1 MNLGKMQLMD
11 PNKMNYEDSIDI
23 IREELHK
30 TRKSFIKIGWYLKHI
45 EEKQMHLENGYSTI
59 YDLAFDKFNITET
72 TATRFIRLCEN
83 FSVGNNSPEL
93 DDKYEDFNVS
103 QLFEMLPMQKEERE
117 LIGPDMTVKEIR
129 EVKKS
134 LKEKNAT
141 SHEKESSN
149 QEDVIPGQ
157 TSIQDFPQY
166 LPEQS
171 KEESKFHAT
180 SHEEKFSCPSNVSS
194 CTRQQWGTDAAEQE
208 EGRKECNKCWEHHK
222 KFQTVLIDG
231 ETSLQDIELDDAD
244 QEGELKENQII
255 DGSFRKLESN
265 KMGESMQVQTTNIAL
280 LEEKTVQNSLPIL
293 KNTEERKLW
302 LADYKS
308 WGLWYRDEN
317 IDVNYYKFDFEDG
330 SRLIACEYPLREC
343 EWTTEPRDEVFYH
356 LLLKNKE
363 RYEKGKG
370 TYDEK
375 FRHTTSSETYI
386 IEFLKSLKRRKE

>member
-171 KEESKFHAT
+171 KKEFKFHAT
-180 SHEEKFSCPSNVSS
+180 SHEEK
-194 CTRQQWGTDAAEQE
+194 
-208 EGRKECNKCWEHHK
+208 
-222 KFQTVLIDG
+222 
-231 ETSLQDIELDDAD
+231 SLQATESDNTD
-244 QEGELKENQII
+244 QEGALKENQII
-255 DGSFRKLESN
+255 DGSFRELKSN
-265 KMGESMQVQTTNIAL
+265 KMEESERLKTANIAL

-293 KNTEERKLW
+293 KNTEERKAW

-317 IDVNYYKFDFEDG
+317 IDVNYYKFDFDDG

-363 RYEKGKG
+363 RYGKGKG
-370 TYDEK
+370 IYDEK

-386 IEFLKSLKRRKE
+386 IEFLKNMKNKKEYKSE

>member
-1 MNLGKMQLMD
+1 MAVNNFNLMNLGKMQLMD

-141 SHEKESSN
+141 SHE
-149 QEDVIPGQ
+149 
-157 TSIQDFPQY
+157 
-166 LPEQS
+166 
-171 KEESKFHAT
+171 
-180 SHEEKFSCPSNVSS
+180 EKFSCPSNVSS

-244 QEGELKENQII
+244 QEGALKENQII
-255 DGSFRKLESN
+255 DGSFRELKSN
-265 KMGESMQVQTTNIAL
+265 KMEESARLKTANIAL

-293 KNTEERKLW
+293 KNTEERKAW

-343 EWTTEPRDEVFYH
+343 EWTTETRDEVFYH

>member
-1 MNLGKMQLMD
+1 MAVNNFNLMNLGKMQLMD

-72 TATRFIRLCEN
+72 TANRFIRLCEN

-141 SHEKESSN
+141 SHE
-149 QEDVIPGQ
+149 
-157 TSIQDFPQY
+157 
-166 LPEQS
+166 
-171 KEESKFHAT
+171 
-180 SHEEKFSCPSNVSS
+180 EK
-194 CTRQQWGTDAAEQE
+194 
-208 EGRKECNKCWEHHK
+208 
-222 KFQTVLIDG
+222 
-231 ETSLQDIELDDAD
+231 SLQTTESDNTD
-244 QEGELKENQII
+244 QEGGLKENQII
-255 DGSFRKLESN
+255 DGSFRELKSNEMEESARL
-265 KMGESMQVQTTNIAL
+265 KTANIAL

-293 KNTEERKLW
+293 KNTEERKAW

>member
-157 TSIQDFPQY
+157 TSIQDFPHY

-171 KEESKFHAT
+171 KEESEFHVT
-180 SHEEKFSCPSNVSS
+180 SHEEK
-194 CTRQQWGTDAAEQE
+194 
-208 EGRKECNKCWEHHK
+208 
-222 KFQTVLIDG
+222 
-231 ETSLQDIELDDAD
+231 SLQPTESDNTD
-244 QEGELKENQII
+244 QEGALNENQII
-255 DGSFRKLESN
+255 DGSFRELKSN
-265 KMGESMQVQTTNIAL
+265 KMEESARLKTANIAL

-293 KNTEERKLW
+293 KNTEERKAW

-363 RYEKGKG
+363 RYGKGKG